1 MFELIAYIFKVIIA
15 MGIGYVLSYSS
26 SKDDK
31 QNILT
36 HYSSLSCF
44 FTTSLIG
51 VIILV
56 ENFNIILIGIV
67 FLAINYYLIKVID
80 KFTLE
85 EKYKILF
92 ASINGLI
99 IGLGYIFYSIIITL
113 IFIYIVNNFDIIY
126 QLINNDKIFSSK
138 NKDTT
143 SQSDDIKNNLELS
156 EEDS

>member
-15 MGIGYVLSYSS
+15 MGIGYVLSYS

-138 NKDTT
+138 NKDST
-143 SQSDDIKNNLELS
+143 SQSDGIKNNLELS

>member
-1 MFELIAYIFKVIIA
+1 MFGLIAYIFKVIIA

-26 SKDDK
+26 KDDK

-36 HYSSLSCF
+36 HYSSLSYF
-44 FTTSLIG
+44 FTTALIG

-56 ENFNIILIGIV
+56 ENFNIILIGII

-138 NKDTT
+138 NKDST
-143 SQSDDIKNNLELS
+143 SQSDGIKNNLELS

>member
-26 SKDDK
+26 KDDK

-44 FTTSLIG
+44 FTTALIG

-56 ENFNIILIGIV
+56 ENFNIILIGII

>member
-26 SKDDK
+26 KDNK

-44 FTTSLIG
+44 FTTALIG

-67 FLAINYYLIKVID
+67 FLAINYFLIKVID

-156 EEDS
+156 EDDS